1 MGFLILISLV
11 LLYYFKQ
18 TCLRNCLF
26 DMPFFYFGLSCIEFE
41 LVLIH
46 FIIVFYCLYLMFVFF
61 IIKLFWTIY
70 WILVCLLV
78 LYLET
83 HRQ

>member
-1 MGFLILISLV
+1 
-11 LLYYFKQ
+11 
-18 TCLRNCLF
+18 
-26 DMPFFYFGLSCIEFE
+26 MPFFYFGLSCIEFE
-41 LVLIH
+41 FALIH
-46 FIIVFYCLYLMFVFF
+46 FIIVFYCLYLVFV
-61 IIKLFWTIY
+61 IKLFWTIY